1 MLHLKNFF
9 KGGIHVFLSE
19 ALVLPT
25 GLLTAAFLSRK
36 LGPDGYGLLI
46 LAATMVSWVEWS
58 VTSLFSRTSFKFIG
72 EREDWQP
79 VAAVIL
85 RLHLYFSIGAAV
97 IFGLLAAPLASLMNE
112 PVLAKYLQIFAAEI
126 PFFCLAKGYR
136 NILIGIGRFSQR
148 AFSSAVFWL
157 ARLIFIVIFVE
168 LGFSVSGAIF
178 GIMSATLLEFLIA
191 RHFLGLP
198 LFFPSNFRAGSL
210 WHYSIPL
217 FLSATS
223 RRIYQRLDLFALKS
237 MGASAAQAGFYGAA
251 QNLLFISGIFLMSFA
266 PLLLSTLSKL
276 ISTGNATAAKKLAQ
290 NAIRLVIGLL
300 PLCGLF
306 AGSVTEIINLIYGEK
321 FMASIPLFTIL
332 IFGEFGA
339 ILISV
344 TTVILTA
351 LERPR
356 WTFILNGALVVAA
369 MLGYWLV
376 IPQFGSIGAALITSI
391 FSMLGGI
398 AGILLVYFRWTILP
412 SIKTVSR
419 SCIICAGIYAA
430 AIYWPAAGFW
440 LFIKLPLLT
449 LTVPLLFY
457 LFGEFTFSEIK
468 ALKRDFS
475 ASNFN

>member
-1 MLHLKNFF
+1 MRHLQVFF

-79 VAAVIL
+79 VASVIL
-85 RLHLYFSIGAAV
+85 RLHLYFSIGAAI
-97 IFGLLAAPLASLMNE
+97 IFWLLAAPLATLMNE
-112 PVLAKYLQIFAAEI
+112 PVLAKYLNIFAWEI

-136 NILIGIGRFSQR
+136 NILVGIGRFSQR
-148 AFSSAVFWL
+148 ALGSAVFWI
-157 ARLIFIVIFVE
+157 ARLIFIVILVE
-168 LGFSVSGAIF
+168 LGLSVTGAIL
-178 GIMSATLLEFLIA
+178 GIMCATLLEFLLT
-191 RHFLGLP
+191 RHLLGLK
-198 LFFPSNFRAGSL
+198 LFLPSDFRAKNL

-237 MGASAAQAGFYGAA
+237 LGATAAQAGFYGAA

-276 ISTGNATAAKKLAQ
+276 LSGGNEANAKKLAR

-306 AGSVTEIINLIYGEK
+306 AGSVTKIVALIYGK
-321 FMASIPLFTIL
+321 QFAPSSPLFTIL
-332 IFGEFGA
+332 VFGEIGA

-344 TTVILTA
+344 TTAILTA
-351 LERPR
+351 LGRPR

-369 MLGYWLV
+369 MIGYWLV
-376 IPQFGSIGAALITSI
+376 IPRFGSIGAALVTSI

-398 AGILLVYFRWTILP
+398 GGIFLVYFRWKILP
-412 SIKTVSR
+412 SIKTILR
-419 SCIICAGIYAA
+419 SCLICAGIYAA
-430 AIYWPAAGFW
+430 AIYWPATGIW
-440 LFIKLPLLT
+440 LFVKLSLLT
-449 LTVPLLFY
+449 LAIPVVFLML
-457 LFGEFTFSEIK
+457 GEFDALELRK
-468 ALKRDFS
+468 ARQYLSSTK
-475 ASNFN
+475 NF